1 MTKIKVKSLNWGD
14 DEPLLEGVGTKE
26 FYYDVAESGLRN
38 ALFMDG
44 KAHILEP
51 AESLE
56 LGKWL
61 IINST
66 RGELSK
72 ALMMKDTDKLNEITE
87 QSNNFIKEIQQANKD
102 FNPDSEYKKLA
113 ARIVDTVNIR
123 KLAMAACTTDESARD
138 TLLSDPDLMNWLK
151 NVIEA

>member
-56 LGKWL
+56 LARWL
-61 IINST
+61 YINST
-66 RGELSK
+66 RGQLSQ
-72 ALMMKDTDKLNEITE
+72 ALMMKDSDKLNEITK
-87 QSNNFIKEIQQANKD
+87 QSDDFIEEIDLYKWENKSKKDEVNKPFEPIEKVLDEKIKQIGLKANYTKD
-102 FNPDSEYKKLA
+102 MTGDCGE
-113 ARIVDTVNIR
+113 
-123 KLAMAACTTDESARD
+123 
-138 TLLSDPDLMNWLK
+138 
-151 NVIEA
+151 

>member
-56 LGKWL
+56 LARWL
-61 IINST
+61 YINST
-66 RGELSK
+66 RGQLSQ
-72 ALMMKDTDKLNEITE
+72 ALMMKDSDKLNEITK
-87 QSNNFIKEIQQANKD
+87 QSDDFIEEIRQANKD
-102 FNPDSEYKKLA
+102 FNPDAEYKKLA
-113 ARIVDTVNIR
+113 ARIVDTCHVR
-123 KLAMAACTTDESARD
+123 KLAMAACTFDNAARE
-138 TLLSDPDLMNWLK
+138 TILSDPDLMNWLK
-151 NVIEA
+151 DAVS